1 MKIRTF
7 TFIKTIPRRGYLY
20 PMPFAAKKIVLRI
33 GGSVL
38 GSPPKA
44 KLLKGY
50 AQVISEARTGSK
62 HGSEKSDRAAGGSD
76 SSSSAVEGGDRMAEA
91 APPAAAATS
100 LSIGIVVG
108 GGFIARTYI
117 AVAKELALP
126 REAQD
131 TIAIEASRL
140 NAKLV
145 AMRLGVKRVSTTIQ
159 GMITEL
165 EKNQIG
171 VMGGLRP
178 GITTDTVAAILGDA
192 WHADLLIKASDQDGV
207 YTADPRL
214 DKEAKL
220 LYNLSY
226 QDLVKILGGDQH
238 RPGIHSIVDPVAAKF
253 VAKHKLRL
261 VVTNGFFPSNVR
273 KALLGERVGTL
284 VS

>member
-1 MKIRTF
+1 MSTPPSGKR
-7 TFIKTIPRRGYLY
+7 
-20 PMPFAAKKIVLRI
+20 IVLRI

-50 AQVISEARTGSK
+50 TEVIAEARKTGHSV
-62 HGSEKSDRAAGGSD
+62 G
-76 SSSSAVEGGDRMAEA
+76 V
-91 APPAAAATS
+91 
-100 LSIGIVVG
+100 VVG
-108 GGFIARTYI
+108 GGPVARAYI
-117 AVAKELALP
+117 ATAKELGLP
-126 REAQD
+126 REGQD
-131 TIAIEASRL
+131 MIAIDASRL

-145 AMRLGVKRVSTTIQ
+145 AMKLGVKRVSTTVQ
-159 GMITEL
+159 GMMLEL
-165 EKNQIG
+165 EKNGVG

-178 GITTDTVAAILGDA
+178 GITTDTVAAMLGDA
-192 WHADLLIKASDQDGV
+192 WHSNLLVKASDQDGV
-207 YTADPRL
+207 YTADPRT

-220 LYNLSY
+220 LHNLSY
-226 QDLVKILGGDQH
+226 QELVRILGGAHH

-253 VAKHKLRL
+253 IAKHKLTL

>member
-1 MKIRTF
+1 MGFRVF
-7 TFIKTIPRRGYLY
+7 TFIKTIRDAPLEQLIMSHAVKR
-20 PMPFAAKKIVLRI
+20 IVLRI

-38 GSPPKA
+38 GSPPQA

-50 AQVISEARTGSK
+50 AQVISEARS
-62 HGSEKSDRAAGGSD
+62 GGSSG
-76 SSSSAVEGGDRMAEA
+76 SSGSGGAGDDGVGGSGDGGATTEGIGGGGGGAR
-91 APPAAAATS
+91 P
-100 LSIGIVVG
+100 SIGIVVG
-108 GGFIARTYI
+108 GGPIARAYI
-117 AVAKELALP
+117 AAAKELALP
-126 REAQD
+126 RESQD
-131 TIAIEASRL
+131 MIAIEASRL

-145 AMRLGVKRVSTTIQ
+145 AMKLGVKRVSTTIE

-165 EKNQIG
+165 GKNQIG

-192 WHADLLIKASDQDGV
+192 WHAELLIKASDQDGV

-226 QDLVKILGGDQH
+226 QELVRILGGDQH

-261 VVTNGFFPSNVR
+261 VVTNGFSPSNVR

>member
-1 MKIRTF
+1 MLHE
-7 TFIKTIPRRGYLY
+7 G
-20 PMPFAAKKIVLRI
+20 KKVVLRI

-38 GSPPKA
+38 GSPPQA

-50 AQVISEARTGSK
+50 AEVISEASK
-62 HGSEKSDRAAGGSD
+62 AGL
-76 SSSSAVEGGDRMAEA
+76 AVGV
-91 APPAAAATS
+91 
-100 LSIGIVVG
+100 VVG
-108 GGFIARTYI
+108 GGPVARAYI
-117 AVAKELALP
+117 TTAKELLLP

-131 TIAIEASRL
+131 MIAIDASRL

-145 AMRLGVKRVSTTIQ
+145 AMKLGVKRVSTTTQ

-165 EKNQIG
+165 EKNRIG

-178 GITTDTVAAILGDA
+178 GITTDTVAAILCDA
-192 WHADLLIKASDQDGV
+192 WHSDLLVKASDQDGV
-207 YTADPRL
+207 YTADPRS

-220 LYNLSY
+220 LYSLSY
-226 QDLVKILGGDQH
+226 QELVKILGGTAH

-253 VAKHKLRL
+253 VAKHKLKL